1 MSPRCDFSEPDA
13 TDKTEELFKP
23 NRIMKHLTRTLWLVA
38 LILCCSLQQAAAQ
51 MQLPPLPVDKNVR
64 IGKLDNG
71 LTYYIR
77 HNEKPENRVEF
88 YIAQKVGS
96 ILEEP
101 QQRGLAHF
109 LEHMAFNGTENFPGD
124 ERGLGIVQWCETK
137 GIKFGTNLN
146 AYTSVDE
153 TVYNI
158 NNVPSTD
165 PAIVDSCL
173 LILHDWSNAVLLS
186 DKEIDKERGVI
197 REEWRSRN
205 VGMLRLY
212 TDAQA
217 TFYPDSKYSDCM
229 PIGSIDVINN
239 FPYQAIRDYYAKWY
253 RPDLQGII
261 VVGDIDVDQMEQKI
275 KALFA
280 DIKLPENRA
289 ERIWYPVPDNEE
301 PIVYIG
307 KDKEIDLP
315 LVNIY
320 FKHDATPDS
329 IKGSIMYLAQNYMLN
344 AIATMLNERFSEL
357 AQSANPPFNMAF
369 CSPDAD
375 FFLSSTKKALDVSA
389 YAKEDGLNNAL
400 KVLLEELERVRRY
413 GFTESEYARARANI
427 LQRLESAYN
436 EREKTNNMAYV
447 NECLQHFLHAEPIP
461 GIEYEYSTMNQLA
474 PNIPVAAINE
484 VAKQLIT
491 ENNQAVF
498 IAAPEKEGVVVP
510 TKEEVVAGLKGMSK
524 LDVQPYVDKVSNEP
538 LIKEAPQGGKIVSQK
553 DNALFGA
560 TELTLSNGVK
570 VYVKKT
576 DFKADEIRMNGFS
589 LGGMSLFD
597 TADKLNYSNMNGV
610 VDAGGAGNFSNVELT
625 KLLAGKKVSVS
636 ATIGTTR
643 ENVYGSCSPKDF
655 ETMMQL
661 TYLYITQPRKD
672 EEAFASF
679 KNRLKAQ
686 LESSEANP
694 MSALSDTLSYE
705 LYGQNP
711 RFLNMKADMV
721 DQLDYDR
728 ILELYKQAFADC
740 GDFKFIF
747 VGNAELDSIKPY
759 IEQYLGALP
768 AKNAKQTYNKA
779 NLLTPAK
786 GTKENIFAKEQQT
799 PMATVAMFIS
809 GNCEYNLR
817 NFVLL
822 SVLDQALDMVYT
834 EEIREKEGG
843 TYGVSTYGSLGS
855 ERQDA
860 MLQIVY
866 QTDPAK
872 YEQLNSIIVE
882 QLEKMA
888 KNGPSEEQ
896 MQKVKEY
903 MLKKYK
909 DNQKENSYWM
919 NNLMEM
925 LYTGQD
931 MTKDYEALVSGLTAQ
946 DVAAFA
952 KALLDQNNKLT
963 VVMTV
968 PE

>member
-1 MSPRCDFSEPDA
+1 MR
-13 TDKTEELFKP
+13 K
-23 NRIMKHLTRTLWLVA
+23 LTRIFGLMA
-38 LILCCSLQQAAAQ
+38 LILCLGLQQAAAQ
-51 MQLPPLPVDKNVR
+51 MQLPPLPVDQNVR

-101 QQRGLAHF
+101 EQRGLAHF
-109 LEHMAFNGTENFPGD
+109 LEHMAFNGTKNFPGD
-124 ERGLGIVQWCETK
+124 ERGLGIVQWCESK

-146 AYTSVDE
+146 AYTAVDE

-158 NNVPSTD
+158 ENVPSTD
-165 PAIVDSCL
+165 AAIVDSCL
-173 LILHDWSNAVLLS
+173 LILHDWSNAILLA

-212 TDAQA
+212 TEAQPVL
-217 TFYPDSKYSDCM
+217 YPDSKYSDCM

-261 VVGDIDVDQMEQKI
+261 VVGDIDVNQMEQKI
-275 KALFA
+275 KTLFA
-280 DIKLPENRA
+280 DIKMPENPA

-307 KDKEIDLP
+307 KDKEIDTP
-315 LVNIY
+315 MVDIY

-329 IKGSIMYLAQNYMLN
+329 IKGSVLYLAQDYMMS
-344 AIATMLNERFSEL
+344 AIARMLNERLSEL
-357 AQSANPPFNMAF
+357 AQSANPPFNMAG

-375 FFLSSTKKALDVSA
+375 FFLSGTKKSFDITA
-389 YAKEDGLNNAL
+389 YTKDDGLSNGL
-400 KVLLEELERVRRY
+400 KVLLQEVERVRRH

-427 LQRLESAYN
+427 LQQLESQYN

-447 NECLQHFLHAEPIP
+447 NQCLQHFLHAEPMP
-461 GIEYEYSTMNQLA
+461 GIEYEYATLNQLA
-474 PNIPVAAINE
+474 PNIPVQAINQ
-484 VAKQLIT
+484 VAQQLIT
-491 ENNQAVF
+491 NNNQAVF
-498 IAAPEKEGVVVP
+498 IAAPDKEGVVIP
-510 TKEEVVAGLKGMSK
+510 TKEEVIADLKAMPT
-524 LDVQPYVDKVSNEP
+524 LQVEAYVDKVSNEP

-553 DNALFGA
+553 ENALFGA
-560 TELTLSNGVK
+560 TELTLSNGIK

-576 DFKADEIRMNGFS
+576 DFKADEIRMQGFS
-589 LGGMSLFD
+589 LGGRSLFD
-597 TADKLNYSNMNGV
+597 AADKLNYSTMNGV

-625 KLLAGKKVSVS
+625 KLLAGKKVSVT
-636 ATIGTTR
+636 ATVNNTQ
-643 ENVYGSCSPKDF
+643 ENVSGSCSPKDF

-661 TYLYITQPRKD
+661 TYLYLTQPRKD

-686 LESSEANP
+686 LESAEANP
-694 MSALSDTLSYE
+694 LSAFSDTLSYE
-705 LYGQNP
+705 LQGHNARY
-711 RFLNMKADMV
+711 LNLKAAMV
-721 DQLDYDR
+721 DQMDYDR

-740 GDFKFIF
+740 GDFQFIL

-759 IEQYLGALP
+759 IETYLGALP
-768 AKNAKQTYNKA
+768 ATNAKQTYNKA
-779 NLLTPAK
+779 NLLTIAK

-799 PMATVAMFIS
+799 PMATVAMIIN
-809 GNCEYNLR
+809 GNVEYNLR
-817 NFVLL
+817 NYVLL
-822 SVLDQALDMVYT
+822 SVLNQALDMVYT

-843 TYGVSTYGSLGS
+843 TYGVSTFGQLGS
-855 ERQDA
+855 EQQNA
-860 MLQIVY
+860 ILQIVY

-872 YEQLNSIIVE
+872 FEHLNGIIST
-882 QLEKMA
+882 LLDKMA
-888 KNGPSEEQ
+888 KEGPSAEQ
-896 MQKVKEY
+896 MQKIKEY
-903 MLKKYK
+903 MLKKHA

-919 NNLMEM
+919 DNIKEV
-925 LYTGQD
+925 LYTGVD
-931 MTKDYEALVSGLTAQ
+931 MTKDYEALVNGITAQ
-946 DVAAFA
+946 DVAKFA
-952 KALLDQNNKLT
+952 ADLLKQGNKLT

-968 PE
+968 PETK

>member
-1 MSPRCDFSEPDA
+1 
-13 TDKTEELFKP
+13 
-23 NRIMKHLTRTLWLVA
+23 MKKLTRTLWLMA

-109 LEHMAFNGTENFPGD
+109 LEHMAFNGTKNFPGD

-158 NNVPSTD
+158 SNVPSTD
-165 PAIVDSCL
+165 QAVVDSCL
-173 LILHDWSNAVLLS
+173 LILHDWSDAILLA
-186 DKEIDKERGVI
+186 DEEIDKERGVI

-239 FPYQAIRDYYAKWY
+239 FPYQDIRDYYAKWY

-275 KALFA
+275 KTLFA
-280 DIKLPENRA
+280 DIQLPENRA

-307 KDKEIDLP
+307 KDKEIDMP
-315 LVNIY
+315 LVDIY

-329 IKGSIMYLAQNYMLN
+329 IKGTVMYLAQNYMLN
-344 AIATMLNERFSEL
+344 AISTMLNERFSEL

-369 CSPDAD
+369 CSPDGD
-375 FFLSSTKKALDVSA
+375 FFLCGTKKAFNISA
-389 YAKEDGLNNAL
+389 YCKDDGLSNAM
-400 KVLLEELERVRRY
+400 KVLLQEVERVRRH

-427 LQRLESAYN
+427 LQQLESQYN
-436 EREKTNNMAYV
+436 EREKTDNNRYV
-447 NECLQHFLHAEPIP
+447 NQCLQHFLHAEPIP
-461 GIEYEYSTMNQLA
+461 GIEYEYATLNQLA
-474 PNIPVAAINE
+474 PNIPVQAINQ
-484 VAKQLIT
+484 VAQQLIT
-491 ENNQAVF
+491 ANNQAVF
-498 IAAPEKEGVVVP
+498 IAAPDKEGVVIP
-510 TKEEVVAGLKGMSK
+510 TKEEVIADLKAMPT
-524 LDVQPYVDKVSNEP
+524 LQVEAYVDKVSNEP

-560 TELTLSNGVK
+560 TELTLSNGIK

-576 DFKADEIRMNGFS
+576 DFKADEIRMQGFS
-589 LGGMSLFD
+589 LGGTSLFD
-597 TADKLNYSNMNGV
+597 AADKLNYSTMNGV

-625 KLLAGKKVSVS
+625 KLLAGKKVSVT
-636 ATIGTTR
+636 ATVGSTQ
-643 ENVYGSCSPKDF
+643 ENVSGNCSPKDF

-661 TYLYITQPRKD
+661 TYLYLTQPRKD

-686 LESSEANP
+686 LESAEANP
-694 MSALSDTLSYE
+694 LSAFSDTLSHE
-705 LYGQNP
+705 LQGHNERY
-711 RFLNMKADMV
+711 LNLKAAMV
-721 DQLDYDR
+721 DQMDYDR

-740 GDFKFIF
+740 GDFTFIL

-759 IEQYLGALP
+759 IETYLGALP

-779 NLLTPAK
+779 NLLTIAK

-799 PMATVAMFIS
+799 PMATVAMIIN
-809 GNCEYNLR
+809 GNVEYNLR
-817 NFVLL
+817 NYVLL
-822 SVLDQALDMVYT
+822 SVLNQALDMVYT

-843 TYGVSTYGSLGS
+843 TYGVSTFGQLGS
-855 ERQDA
+855 EQQNA
-860 MLQIVY
+860 ILQIVY

-872 YEQLNSIIVE
+872 FEHLNGIINT
-882 QLEKMA
+882 LLDKMA
-888 KNGPSEEQ
+888 KEGPSAEQ
-896 MQKVKEY
+896 MQKIKEY
-903 MLKKYK
+903 MLKKHA

-919 NNLMEM
+919 DNIKEV
-925 LYTGQD
+925 LYTGVD
-931 MTKDYEALVSGLTAQ
+931 MTKDYEALVNGITAQ
-946 DVAAFA
+946 DVAKFA
-952 KALLDQNNKLT
+952 ADLLKQGNKLT

-968 PE
+968 PETK

>member
-1 MSPRCDFSEPDA
+1 
-13 TDKTEELFKP
+13 
-23 NRIMKHLTRTLWLVA
+23 MKKFTRTLWLVA

-109 LEHMAFNGTENFPGD
+109 LEHMAFNGTKNFPGD

-173 LILHDWSNAVLLS
+173 LILHDWSNAVLLT
-186 DKEIDKERGVI
+186 DQEIDKERGVI

-217 TFYPDSKYSDCM
+217 TFYPDSKYADCM

-239 FPYQAIRDYYAKWY
+239 FPYQDLRDYYAKWY

-275 KALFA
+275 KTLFA

-307 KDKEIDLP
+307 KDKEIDMP
-315 LVNIY
+315 MVDIY

-329 IKGSIMYLAQNYMLN
+329 IKSTIAYLVQDYMLN
-344 AIATMLNERFSEL
+344 AIATMMNERLSEL
-357 AQSANPPFNMAF
+357 AQSANPPFNMAG

-375 FFLSSTKKALDVSA
+375 FFLCGTKKAFDITA
-389 YAKEDGLNNAL
+389 YTKDDGLDNGL
-400 KVLLEELERVRRY
+400 KVLLQEVERVRRH

-427 LQRLESAYN
+427 LQKLESAYN

-447 NECLQHFLHAEPIP
+447 NECLQNFLHGEPIP
-461 GIEYEYSTMNQLA
+461 GIEYEYTTLNQVA
-474 PNIPVAAINE
+474 PNIPVQAINE

-491 ENNQAVF
+491 DNNQAVF

-510 TKEEVVAGLKGMSK
+510 TVDEVIADLKAMPA

-538 LIKEAPQGGKIVSQK
+538 LMKEAPQGGKIVSQK

-560 TELTLSNGVK
+560 TELTLSNGIK

-576 DFKADEIRMNGFS
+576 DFKADEIRMSAYS
-589 LGGMSLFD
+589 LGGTSLFD
-597 TADKLNYSNMNGV
+597 TADKLNYSAMNGV

-625 KLLAGKKVSVS
+625 KLLAGKKVSVTAS
-636 ATIGTTR
+636 VSSTQ
-643 ENVYGSCSPKDF
+643 ENVSGMCSPKDF

-661 TYLYITQPRKD
+661 TYLYLTQPRKD

-694 MSALSDTLSYE
+694 LSALQDTLSYE
-705 LYGQNP
+705 MYGQNP
-711 RFLNMKADMV
+711 RFLQMKAAMV

-728 ILELYKQAFADC
+728 ILALYKQAFADC
-740 GDFKFIF
+740 GDFQFIF

-768 AKNAKQTYNKA
+768 ATNAKQTYNKA
-779 NLLTPAK
+779 NLLQLAK

-799 PMATVAMFIS
+799 PMATTAMIFN
-809 GNCEYNLR
+809 GTDDYTLR
-817 NFVLL
+817 NTVLM
-822 SVLDQALDMVYT
+822 SVLSQALDMVYT

-843 TYGVSTYGSLGS
+843 TYGVSTYGGLDYVQNQ
-855 ERQDA
+855 E

-872 YEQLNSIIVE
+872 FEHLNGLIVD
-882 QLEKMA
+882 LLKKMA
-888 KNGPSEEQ
+888 QEGPSEEQ

-903 MLKKYK
+903 MLKKYA

-919 NNLMEM
+919 SNIKEM
-925 LYTGQD
+925 LFSGVD
-931 MTKDYEALVSGLTAQ
+931 MTKDYEALINSITAK
-946 DVAAFA
+946 DVATFA
-952 KALLDQNNKLT
+952 SALLKQGNAVT

-968 PE
+968 PEK